1 MTQANTQAQ
10 NQSELQQNLYM
21 SKFYMSNFFCSR
33 SLGRQILA
41 LGALVVV
48 VLTGC
53 TPREECALIN
63 GALAE
68 GNLRIQEI
76 NENNLGNAG
85 YNQGI
90 ERQVGRIYFDIS
102 QVLDGLLLSNRRL
115 QTIQFQL
122 VEAYQQ
128 ASDYRYQAAEL
139 IASNPEPSNQ
149 IKADIRTLQLD
160 SEANVGEV
168 TEALRKQCPI

>member
-1 MTQANTQAQ
+1 
-10 NQSELQQNLYM
+10 M
-21 SKFYMSNFFCSR
+21 SKFYMSKLFCSR
-33 SLGRQILA
+33 ILGRQVVALSVLA
-41 LGALVVV
+41 SV
-48 VLTGC
+48 VLAGC
-53 TPREECALIN
+53 TPREDCALIH

-102 QVLDGLLLSNRRL
+102 QVLDGLLISNRRL
-115 QTIQFQL
+115 QTVQFEL
-122 VEAYQQ
+122 VEAYQR

-139 IASNPEPSNQ
+139 IASNPEPSAQ

-160 SEANVGEV
+160 SEANVGTV
-168 TEALRKQCPI
+168 TETLRKQCPL

>member
-1 MTQANTQAQ
+1 
-10 NQSELQQNLYM
+10 
-21 SKFYMSNFFCSR
+21 MSNFFRSR
-33 SLGRQILA
+33 SLGRQSIA
-41 LGALVVV
+41 IGALVVV

-63 GALAE
+63 EALAE

-90 ERQVGRIYFDIS
+90 ERQVGQIYFDIS
-102 QVLDGLLLSNRRL
+102 QVLDGLLVSNRRL
-115 QTIQFQL
+115 QTTQFQL

-128 ASDYRYQAAEL
+128 ASDYRYQVAEL
-139 IASNPEPSNQ
+139 IASNPEPSDQ

-160 SEANVGEV
+160 AEANVGVV
-168 TEALRKQCPI
+168 TETLRKQCPL

>member
-1 MTQANTQAQ
+1 
-10 NQSELQQNLYM
+10 M
-21 SKFYMSNFFCSR
+21 SKFYMSNFFSSR
-33 SLGRQILA
+33 ILGRQVVALSALA
-41 LGALVVV
+41 GLV
-48 VLTGC
+48 LAGC
-53 TPREECALIN
+53 TPQADCALIN
-63 GALAE
+63 EALAE

-102 QVLDGLLLSNRRL
+102 QVLDGLLISNRRL
-115 QTIQFQL
+115 QTTQFQL

-139 IASNPEPSNQ
+139 IASNSDPSAQ

-160 SEANVGEV
+160 SEANVGVV
-168 TEALRKQCPI
+168 TETLRKQCPL